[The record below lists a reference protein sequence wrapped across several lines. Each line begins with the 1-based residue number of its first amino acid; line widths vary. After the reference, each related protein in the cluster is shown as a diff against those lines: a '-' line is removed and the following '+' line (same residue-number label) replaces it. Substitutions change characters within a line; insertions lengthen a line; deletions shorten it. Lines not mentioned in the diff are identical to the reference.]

1 MTAEPSDNL
10 IHKIDDLV
18 SILEEARY
26 EQEKV
31 IDAMLE
37 YIEILE
43 DLAHV

>member
-10 IHKIDDLV
+10 IQKIDDLV
-18 SILEEARY
+18 AILEEAGY
-26 EQEKV
+26 GEENI

-37 YIEILE
+37 YIEVLE

>member
-10 IHKIDDLV
+10 IQKIDDLV
-18 SILEEARY
+18 SILEEAGY

>member
-18 SILEEARY
+18 SILEEAGY